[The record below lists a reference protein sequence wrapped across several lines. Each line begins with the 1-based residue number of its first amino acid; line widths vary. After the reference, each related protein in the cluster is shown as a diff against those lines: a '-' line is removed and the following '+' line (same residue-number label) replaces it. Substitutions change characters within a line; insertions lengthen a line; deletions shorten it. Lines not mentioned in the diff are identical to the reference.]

1 MREITGSGLGHR
13 KKGRA
18 ISGIIWQGNWMLK
31 VDLARASDKE
41 LAGAVAAHCAAL
53 GTVTKVT
60 IYTARAGASARS
72 FAIVAM
78 GTREAAEKVSS
89 SFGGRTVGSAV
100 VVFLEQLTD
109 AVFPTVDGGMQGVAD
124 NVVTL
129 GKARGERTF

>member
-1 MREITGSGLGHR
+1 
-13 KKGRA
+13 
-18 ISGIIWQGNWMLK
+18 MLK
-31 VDLARASDKE
+31 VDLARSSDKE
-41 LAGAVAAHCAAL
+41 LADAVAAHCAAL

-60 IYTARAGASARS
+60 VYTARAGSPARP

-109 AVFPTVDGGMQGVAD
+109 AVFPAVDGCMQEVAD

-129 GKARGERTF
+129 GKARRLRSF